1 MSEKSVPYLL
11 KFMHEMGLAMWHE
24 EVSLKDVIIMDPVKY
39 FVTPAT
45 TIICKH
51 VQREDDHDAT
61 WHLLPIHKKCRKAY
75 SDDWKMMLE
84 YGLVSEQLLDALLSE
99 YLQKEKVKALM
110 LRYGLLVRLN
120 NKLNSNSDSSSETD
134 AASSNSM
141 FGTGYLV
148 PSLFNAKEELKG
160 GTNHQQEAFM
170 SINSFHIGFYASRM
184 LEVASITDTS
194 EMKSKGFLP
203 NGFFER
209 LLCRMI
215 GICLNDSPSQ
225 AVDWS
230 KNIQKDTVLLTYKGQ
245 RFRMSCLLSENM
257 IRVDVFGHNPAPIY
271 FLLSENV
278 ELVCEESYRSLKCMT
293 LLSLIAAAATS
304 NNCPQFI
311 KLDALQRCIKE
322 ISMISFPPQ
331 ISVTQLKEKYN
342 VWFFDHKQTLAL
354 SGYDIF
360 LSYRWNYQDSALV
373 KCLFHEF
380 SYYNISS
387 ERYSPVS
394 VFLDGR
400 RLQDG
405 EDFRESFVT
414 SLLQSK
420 IVVPIVTVEALKRM
434 IHHNP
439 AQVDNLLLEWILA
452 LHFCESSSGL
462 KVIPIVFGS
471 YSLVEDTNASVTG
484 VGTDNKKKKK
494 VLKEIKGINDHHSFS
509 YTVPYPGGRLEAVD
523 YTDVDIVNLLMSS
536 PSTGKKRVIPELTLI
551 TADNLLK
558 KNGQK
563 GLSEEMK
570 KQTIDQIVSK
580 LLLFQGIFLSS
591 SALPSSSTLLKEFA
605 GTLVERLMNTLLT
618 VYREASCQL
627 PLTTDNDYFFYN
639 RKKEEKGLTKI
650 AASSPDVIDPFCD
663 NSNRDY
669 ITAFSYLEPKM
680 SIIPDLWSSLLK
692 ELHID
697 EVDDLKNRN
706 QCLVGLAGLL
716 HEIPFSGFCSA
727 LRLDTSSF
735 DIKLGVSAEKLE
747 AVYIIIS
754 QPKKSSCPK
763 CWKALLEELS
773 ITDANDL
780 FDVEPTVLSGI
791 LGLLKATQAKAVRDL
806 LNV

>member
-1 MSEKSVPYLL
+1 
-11 KFMHEMGLAMWHE
+11 
-24 EVSLKDVIIMDPVKY
+24 
-39 FVTPAT
+39 
-45 TIICKH
+45 
-51 VQREDDHDAT
+51 
-61 WHLLPIHKKCRKAY
+61 
-75 SDDWKMMLE
+75 
-84 YGLVSEQLLDALLSE
+84 
-99 YLQKEKVKALM
+99 M
-110 LRYGLLVRLN
+110 LRYGLLLRLN
-120 NKLNSNSDSSSETD
+120 NDLVSAADSNSKADATSSS
-134 AASSNSM
+134 SM
-141 FGTGYLV
+141 FAAGYLV
-148 PSLFNAKEELKG
+148 PSLFKAKAELKEKE
-160 GTNHQQEAFM
+160 NKQQDDDL
-170 SINSFHIGFYASRM
+170 SLNSFFLGFYASRLM
-184 LEVASITDTS
+184 EVGSIVDTS
-194 EMKSKGFLP
+194 EMKSNGFLP

-215 GICLNDSPSQ
+215 GVCLNESPTQ
-225 AVDWS
+225 AADWS

-257 IRVDVFGHNPAPIY
+257 IRVDVFGYNPVPIY
-271 FLLSENV
+271 FLLSENI
-278 ELVCEESYRSLKCMT
+278 EIVCEESYQSLKCMT
-293 LLSLIAAAATS
+293 LLSLMTALTG
-304 NNCPQFI
+304 PQFI
-311 KLDALQRCIKE
+311 KLDALQSCISE
-322 ISMISFPPQ
+322 MSTFSLPPQ
-331 ISVTQLKEKYN
+331 ISVSQLKEKYN
-342 VWFFDHKQTLAL
+342 VWFFNYKQTLAL

-360 LSYRWNYQDSALV
+360 LSYRQNDQDSALV
-373 KCLFHEF
+373 KCLFNEF

-439 AQVDNLLLEWILA
+439 AEVDNLLLEWILA

-471 YSLVEDTNASVTG
+471 YSLVEDKDVTAAEASA
-484 VGTDNKKKKK
+484 DSRKKKK
-494 VLKEIKGINDHHSFS
+494 VIKEIKGINDPHSFS
-509 YTVPYPGGRLEAVD
+509 CILPHSSGNLEILD
-523 YTDVDIVNLLMSS
+523 YIDVDTVNVLISS
-536 PSTGKKRVIPELTLI
+536 PLPGKMRVIPELTLT
-551 TADNLLK
+551 TADVLLK
-558 KNGQK
+558 KNRQK
-563 GLSEEMK
+563 GLSEELK
-570 KQTIDQIVSK
+570 NHTIDQIVSK

-591 SALPSSSTLLKEFA
+591 RDLPSSRCVLKEFA
-605 GTLVERLMNTLLT
+605 GKQVERLMNTLLT
-618 VYREASCQL
+618 VYRDTSC
-627 PLTTDNDYFFYN
+627 PHPSRTDDDYFFYN
-639 RKKEEKGLTKI
+639 QKREKKEDPSATS
-650 AASSPDVIDPFCD
+650 SSPDVIDRLT
-663 NSNRDY
+663 SYRNRDY
-669 ITAFSYLEPKM
+669 VTAFSYLEPKM
-680 SIIPDLWSSLLK
+680 SIIPNLWSSLLK
-692 ELHID
+692 ELHIE

-735 DIKLGVSAEKLE
+735 DIKLDVSAEKLE